1 MAYYP
6 VTRKFTIEIEVSI
19 TAHVE
24 TGGGYADEPPW
35 SEVTDIEI
43 DTVDVGGVSVLTFGN
58 EMKNALRIA
67 AYKEMEE

>member
-1 MAYYP
+1 MPYHP

-19 TAHVE
+19 TAHIE
-24 TGGGYADEPPW
+24 TGGGYDDEPPW
-35 SEVTDIEI
+35 SEITDIEI
-43 DTVDVGGVSVLTFGN
+43 DSVDVGGVSVLTFGN